1 VALKASSEIT
11 ALDPNISNQNSFA
24 LDYHL
29 NWLTTKE
36 VIMASAS
43 LDLIAASTQIAQG
56 AEAAS
61 LP

>member
-1 VALKASSEIT
+1 VRAEPSGSEIT
-11 ALDPNISNQNSFA
+11 ALDPNRSNQNSFA
-24 LDYHL
+24 LRYHP
-29 NWLTTKE
+29 TKE

-43 LDLIAASTQIAQG
+43 LDLIAASTQISQG